1 MLQYAAFR
9 VAETLLGCLPARH
22 CDAIGR
28 GCGSLLHRLA
38 RQRRHIVA
46 RNIRIAWGAQLDP
59 LAADDLCREVFRH
72 CGANLVGGMRCAQM
86 SDAALRRHVKIENA
100 DVLSHGLKQGKG
112 AIVAL
117 AHMGN
122 WEVLA
127 RLAPL
132 VIPGARSGAI
142 YRPLGNA
149 RLDALIKRRREQSGT
164 VLLARERVFHQ
175 SAQLLREGGV
185 LGILADQH
193 AGKTGARAAFFGK
206 ITSCSPLPLLLHQR
220 TGAPIFFASVRRDAP
235 AHWVVRLQAHDP
247 GPVSTASIMGGVQ
260 AALALSAADGFWLH
274 DRWKIHR
281 RSPLAIRQ
289 DRGDSAVGDG
299 FSERIV
305 LQLSADP
312 ALHAAAQPAVNAL
325 IRSRPDCRFI
335 VLSPQAQPA
344 ELRGLASLQWRES
357 NPADLLSNLAALDAV
372 LAEPLDLLL
381 VLDPAIPGSHR
392 QIEHCVPHSV
402 GFQSEHS
409 AWRLA
414 LPLPPTALT
423 EPSTWDRHFFQRLGS
438 TAAPTTSNPTD
449 QT

>member
-1 MLQYAAFR
+1 MLQYYSFR
-9 VAETLLGCLPARH
+9 VVETLLRGLPARS
-22 CDAIGR
+22 CDSLGLA
-28 GCGSLLHRLA
+28 CGSLLHRLA
-38 RQRRHIVA
+38 RKRRIIVS
-46 RNIRIAWGAQLDP
+46 RNVRIAWGSKLSAAETQQLS
-59 LAADDLCREVFRH
+59 REVFRH
-72 CGANLVGGMRCAQM
+72 CGANLVGGMRCAHM
-86 SDAALRRHVKIENA
+86 SDVELRQHVRIEGAEVLHAALQ
-100 DVLSHGLKQGKG
+100 QGKG
-112 AIVAL
+112 VIVAL

-132 VIPGARSGAI
+132 VIPGVRSGAI
-142 YRPLGNA
+142 YRPLGNE
-149 RLDALIKRRREQSGT
+149 RLDALIKRRREQAGT
-164 VLLARERVFHQ
+164 TLLAREGVFHH
-175 SAQLLREGGV
+175 SAQLLRQGGV

-220 TGAPIFFASVRRDAP
+220 TSAPLVFASVRRDAP
-235 AHWVVRLQAHDP
+235 AHWVVSLQAH
-247 GPVSTASIMGGVQ
+247 GSEPVNTSSIMRSVQ
-260 AALALSAADGFWLH
+260 QALEMSPADGFWLH

-289 DRGDSAVGDG
+289 DRGDCTVGDG

-312 ALHAAAQPAVNAL
+312 ALHAAALPAMSAL

-335 VLSPQAQPA
+335 VLSPQDQPR
-344 ELRGLASLQWRES
+344 ELRDLTALQWLKS
-357 NPADLLSNLAALDAV
+357 APADLLSRIAELDTV

-392 QIEHCVPHSV
+392 QIAHCVPHSV

-409 AWRLA
+409 DWRMA

-423 EPSTWDRHFFQRLGS
+423 EPSTWERHFFQRLGS
-438 TAAPTTSNPTD
+438 TAPPTNSNPTD
-449 QT
+449 VT